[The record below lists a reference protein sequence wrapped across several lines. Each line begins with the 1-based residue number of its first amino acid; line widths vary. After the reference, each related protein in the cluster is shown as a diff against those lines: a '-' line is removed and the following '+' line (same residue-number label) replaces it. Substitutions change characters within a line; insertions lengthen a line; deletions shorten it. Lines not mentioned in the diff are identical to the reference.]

1 MSKTLSL
8 RNIGQI
14 KWANLTFGDLT
25 VLVGP
30 QASGKSIAL
39 QWLKLVV
46 DSGQIQEQLTQYGL
60 DWEKSADKFL
70 DLYFGDGMR
79 SIWADDSSQVQW
91 NGSVWDTRSRAARK
105 SPARPESA
113 FLIPAQRVLTLRDG
127 WPRPFGDFSAGDPFA
142 VRAFS
147 EQLRLLMEQELGRSD
162 AVFPRQN
169 RLKAEYRKL
178 LEETIFA
185 GFRLTVDKHFSQKR
199 LVLGRNGNGS
209 LPYMVWS
216 AGQREFVPLLLGLYW
231 LMPAAKQARRA
242 DIEWVMIEEPE
253 MGMHPRAIT
262 TVLLLVLELLWRGY
276 RVCISTHSPQVLD
289 LIWVLRTLHSSENAA
304 DDLLEVFGVSRTQG
318 LRKVASEAV
327 SKECRVYYF
336 NADDGV
342 VREISSLDP
351 AAVDQQE
358 SSWGRMLEFS
368 GRANEVVARNKA
380 GEQLE
385 FFAP

>member
-1 MSKTLSL
+1 MSVKLSL
-8 RNIGQI
+8 RDIGQI
-14 KWANLTFGDLT
+14 KQADLVFGDLT
-25 VLVGP
+25 VFVGP

-39 QWLKLVV
+39 QWLKLVL
-46 DSGQIQEQLTQYGL
+46 DTGQIQEQLAQYGL
-60 DWEKSADKFL
+60 YWDKSADKFL
-70 DLYFGDGMR
+70 DLYFGEGMR
-79 SIWADDSSQVQW
+79 SIWSDSSQVHW
-91 NGSVWDTRSRAARK
+91 NGVAWPPRVKAARK
-105 SPARPESA
+105 WPRKAEAA

-127 WPRPFGDFSAGDPFA
+127 WPRPFGDFSAGDPFG

-147 EQLRLLMEQELGRSD
+147 EKLRLLMEQELGRSD

-185 GFRLTVDKHFSQKR
+185 GFRLTVDKHLSQKR
-199 LVLGRNGNGS
+199 LMLGRNGNGS

-289 LIWVLRTLHSSENAA
+289 LIWVLRTLHKTGSAA
-304 DDLLEVFGVSRTQG
+304 DDLLEVFDVPRTQG

-327 SKECRVYYF
+327 SKECKVYYF
-336 NADDGV
+336 SADDGV
-342 VREISSLDP
+342 AREISGLDP

-368 GRANEVVARNKA
+368 GRANEVVARSKA

-385 FFAP
+385 LPLP